1 MAYQVT
7 ARKWRPQKFE
17 DVVGQEHITATL
29 KNAIKSNRIAHAYIF
44 TGPRGVGKTTTARIL
59 AKALNCE
66 NPKDYEPCNECLM
79 CKSINDSQTMDI
91 IEIDGASN
99 RGIDEIRT
107 LRESV
112 KYAPTRGKYKVY
124 IIDEV
129 HMLTKESF
137 NAFLKTLEEP
147 PAHTIFVFAT
157 TDIHKV
163 PLTIIS
169 RCQRFDF
176 RRIQLDTIKKTLSN
190 IAKEENISIDDKTLS
205 LIAKKADGAL
215 RDAQS
220 LFDQVISFC
229 GNKIDSETVAKMLN
243 LIDDDLFFTISDA
256 VLEKDF
262 NIVFQTTNKIYQ
274 NGWDFIDFTDGLLE
288 HFRNILSVILTERTE
303 LVETAEVYRTKYANY
318 IQTFSKGDLL
328 RILNYLSKLQ
338 QELRYSNNQKL
349 KIEIALTNLVGL
361 EKSATLSEIISGLES
376 GTVEIKSTGSN
387 IAKEKSTVEYPT
399 REITPEKKTQVRNER
414 KIEQPKV
421 ESFVPPIKE
430 SLSGIQSD
438 LNFEMITQKWQ
449 SFVDDVCREKSFLLT
464 PLFNTIKP
472 IKFDGTNIHLESSDP
487 NTESSLV
494 LHQEHIE
501 KKSRDFFGKK
511 ITLRFGVEA
520 KQQIQPKNEKTEKTQ
535 KTVKSSKNLDP
546 YEKIIIEELG
556 GQEIN

>member
-7 ARKWRPQKFE
+7 ARKWRPKKFE

-29 KNAIKSNRIAHAYIF
+29 MNAIKTNRIAHAFIF

-66 NPKDYEPCNECLM
+66 NPHDAEPCNECTM
-79 CKSINDSQTMDI
+79 CKTINDSQTMDI

-112 KYAPTRGKYKVY
+112 KYAPTRGKYKIY

-176 RRIQLDTIKKTLSN
+176 RRIQLDTIKKTLSE
-190 IAKEENISIDDKTLS
+190 IAQAENISIDDKTLT
-205 LIAKKADGAL
+205 LISKKADGAL

-229 GNKIDSETVAKMLN
+229 GDKIDSETVSKMLN

-256 VLEKDF
+256 ILEKDF
-262 NIVFQTTNKIYQ
+262 NIVFKTTDKIYQ
-274 NGWDFIDFTDGLLE
+274 NGWDFIDFNDGLLE
-288 HFRNILSVILTERTE
+288 HFRNILTVILTERTE

-376 GTVEIKSTGSN
+376 GNVEIKSSN
-387 IAKEKSTVEYPT
+387 ANSLAKEKSSTSYTTKQIPPVKKH
-399 REITPEKKTQVRNER
+399 EIKSEPIPKTEA
-414 KIEQPKV
+414 
-421 ESFVPPIKE
+421 FVPPIKQT
-430 SLSGIQSD
+430 LSGIQSD

-449 SFVDDVCREKSFLLT
+449 SFVDDVCKEKSFLLT
-464 PLFNTIKP
+464 PLFNNVKP
-472 IKFDGTNIHLESSDP
+472 INFDGINLQLESLDP
-487 NTESSLV
+487 TTESSLRP
-494 LHQEHIE
+494 HQEYID

-511 ITLRFGVEA
+511 VNLMFGFDE
-520 KQQIQPKNEKTEKTQ
+520 TQ
-535 KTVKSSKNLDP
+535 KPKSAASKETKSTKSSKTSKITDP
-546 YEKIIIEELG
+546 YEKIIIEDLG
-556 GQEIN
+556 GREIN